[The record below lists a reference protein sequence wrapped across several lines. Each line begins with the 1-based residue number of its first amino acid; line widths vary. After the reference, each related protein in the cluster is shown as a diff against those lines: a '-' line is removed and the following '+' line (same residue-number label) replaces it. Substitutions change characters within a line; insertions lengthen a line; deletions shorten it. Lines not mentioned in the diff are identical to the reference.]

1 MDRLLLQAAVRR
13 LAWPRP
19 PCEQCSMRWV
29 SVCRPPVPVPVPV
42 LHWDWGESV
51 QTTSASASIPI
62 LHWGEGRVCLR
73 IPYVCSGSA
82 GPPVAP
88 RGDGTWAG
96 VKPSQVKSS
105 QKSSVWEASTCI
117 ALVVGSSTAEGAG
130 VDCVCGCGFWRVW
143 IALAGVDCF
152 GVCGLLW
159 LERCGSWMLPR
170 PSESPSGPTLLV
182 SQEEPR

>member
-1 MDRLLLQAAVRR
+1 
-13 LAWPRP
+13 
-19 PCEQCSMRWV
+19 
-29 SVCRPPVPVPVPV
+29 VCRPPVPVPVPV

-96 VKPSQVKSS
+96 VEPSQVKSS
-105 QKSSVWEASTCI
+105 QKSSIWEASTCI

-159 LERCGSWMLPR
+159 LERCGSWMLQRLSAHR
-170 PSESPSGPTLLV
+170 PAQPQHTHSARLISLCSCADGDGACTHPSDPLAYTV
-182 SQEEPR
+182 EV